1 MFAKHLIAAAL
12 ATALAVLWLGTT
24 QAGAASPPM
33 IVNADALPDLI
44 AANKPVILSAQS
56 PLNEKGDEPGFL
68 KGAFA
73 VDEDLWT
80 YASRSQNELDELPLW
95 DALIGMLGIGSRQQM
110 VLVYDNGDLKFASR
124 IRFLLQHYGIDRA
137 ILVNGGWPAI
147 QTLIQQGKLQS
158 QPFASTPAIQTY
170 NAVVNNNPI
179 PVATRDDVR
188 KIVLSNDKSVTLI
201 DVRTPGE
208 YNGTT
213 SFPGIDRPGHIPG
226 AVNLPLALLFDPKQP
241 NMLMNAQGLRTTF
254 LANHID
260 PSKPM
265 IFYCVDGARSSLGA
279 LAAVQASFKAVRL
292 YYLSY
297 LNWQSF
303 KDDPV
308 VGPPPKR

>member
-1 MFAKHLIAAAL
+1 MFAKHLMGAAL
-12 ATALAVLWLGTT
+12 AALWLGTT

-33 IVNADALPDLI
+33 IVNADELPYMI
-44 AANKPVILSAQS
+44 ATDKPVILSAQS
-56 PLNEKGDEPGFL
+56 PLNENGDEPGFL

-73 VDEDLWT
+73 VDEDVWT
-80 YASRSQNELDELPLW
+80 FSSRHQDQLDELPLW
-95 DALIGMLGIGSRQQM
+95 GALTGMLGIGSRQQM

-124 IRFLLQHYGIDRA
+124 IRFLLHHYGIDRA

-147 QTLIQQGKLQS
+147 QKLVQQGKLQS
-158 QPFASTPAIQTY
+158 QPAPSTPVMQAY
-170 NAVVNNNPI
+170 NAVANNNPI
-179 PVATRDDVR
+179 AIATRDDVR
-188 KIVLSNDKSVTLI
+188 KIVLSNDKNVTLI

-213 SFPGIDRPGHIPG
+213 KFPGIDRPGHIPG

-241 NMLMNAQGLRTTF
+241 TMLMNARDLRATF

-279 LAAVQASFKAVRL
+279 LGAIQASFKAVRL

-308 VGPPPKR
+308 VGPARK